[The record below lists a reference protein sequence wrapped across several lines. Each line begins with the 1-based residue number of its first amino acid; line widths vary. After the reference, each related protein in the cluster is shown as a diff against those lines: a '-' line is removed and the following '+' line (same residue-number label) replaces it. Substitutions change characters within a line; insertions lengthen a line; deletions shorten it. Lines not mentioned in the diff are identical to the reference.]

1 MNTSKLFII
10 DRWLKFSFG
19 WIMMLHKGSF
29 QIKINSSQTVN
40 NLRLKKTKRFK
51 IVFWISHGWLL
62 HVAVQLNSR
71 SDDDDASM
79 Q

>member
-1 MNTSKLFII
+1 
-10 DRWLKFSFG
+10 
-19 WIMMLHKGSF
+19 MLHKGSF

-40 NLRLKKTKRFK
+40 NLRLKNTKTKRFK

-71 SDDDDASM
+71 SDDDDDASM